1 MPRPAEVYAK
11 MLGER
16 ILEHDTKVYLVNTGW
31 SGGPYGIGKRFKID
45 YTRKMV
51 TAILNDGLKNI
62 KFEHNKIFNL
72 DIPKS
77 YPGIPSNILD
87 PRKTWK
93 NKKNYDKSAKNLSKM
108 FVENFKKFKE
118 VSQNIKKAGPKE

>member
-1 MPRPAEVYAK
+1 

-93 NKKNYDKSAKNLSKM
+93 NKENYDKSAKNLSKM

>member
-1 MPRPAEVYAK
+1 MYE
-11 MLGER
+11 
-16 ILEHDTKVYLVNTGW
+16 TKDM
-31 SGGPYGIGKRFKID
+31 SKEIKID
-45 YTRKMV
+45 PHCMNYKTKW
-51 TAILNDGLKNI
+51 TLKYL
-62 KFEHNKIFNL
+62 NKIFNL